1 MTAENET
8 TIRSEVK
15 RPILLWPWV
24 VGLAALVLYGL
35 TLNHWVT
42 FGSLPY
48 VSQIMGW
55 DWHPG
60 PLLWRPKLQYQPLF
74 LILTFPLRW
83 LPSGWRV
90 VGLNVFTAS
99 CAALTLAI
107 LARSVRLL
115 LRDRVKR
122 HRKREKGNSASQS
135 VHATFLP
142 ALFAVLLLAGQL
154 TFWEDAVSGTGEML
168 DLLVFA
174 LPIYFLLKYRI
185 SRKERWLDLFAFVY
199 GVGVTSNWAL
209 IGFFPC
215 FLLAL
220 IWIKR
225 QSLFDF
231 RGEKSGK
238 ESLLF
243 LIKHI
248 FLLNWGFVL
257 RMIWWGGLGLLF
269 YGLIPLLGAV
279 AHDGGF
285 GELLQQKLGEQHYFL
300 TRIPRYMAVVAGMTT
315 LVPLFFAAIDW
326 RSSEGDQSPFAGV
339 TRTLI
344 RALNLVFLAVGVLM
358 FYDVRYSP
366 NPWNFGMGVTVGMPG
381 FLSFF
386 YLAALSVGYFSGQV
400 PRMFRL
406 DAVSDPERA
415 GRISRVIKRGVVGL
429 LWVAAIGVP
438 AILFHDHYPRIRDFN
453 SPVAAQFGNEMAK
466 SMPAEPAVVLADD
479 ATRLYLAMGARQS
492 LGLPD
497 QYIFVESQSLVHR
510 EYLCYLADR
519 HPIFGKGLVNRD
531 RLPRQI
537 TDQQA
542 GELLAQLVRQQP
554 VYYLHPSFGNQL
566 EEVCLTPHRLG
577 GYLHPYPTNVLETL
591 ALSTPAIATNQEYWH
606 TMEKESVATLPKL
619 AKGNADARRVA
630 GYYSQ
635 ILDYWGAELQKT
647 GTRRKLPLLVNDANA
662 QFVEAI
668 RLNPNNLLARANQQY
683 SARLCGMPPASPL
696 IPVSDLAVHFNDR
709 WDLALSMFGPA
720 DEPDLDIQIGRYF
733 AQRGA
738 YRRAAPLFQRSLEL
752 APNNPVGELDL
763 ANTYIDMGLVDAA
776 FVLIKDMRQRSA
788 GNPLELVGVE
798 VLAYLTKNDFA
809 QADKLLE
816 DAHNKNPKDEKFDGV
831 MAEIYRL
838 MGNRVL
844 RENKEDAAKEKEAA
858 PWFRKALTALD
869 EQLQLLNVP
878 LADSQEVSMVVNLRS
893 NLTQQVRK
901 LEGH

>member
-1 MTAENET
+1 M
-8 TIRSEVK
+8 
-15 RPILLWPWV
+15 
-24 VGLAALVLYGL
+24 
-35 TLNHWVT
+35 
-42 FGSLPY
+42 
-48 VSQIMGW
+48 
-55 DWHPG
+55 
-60 PLLWRPKLQYQPLF
+60 
-74 LILTFPLRW
+74 
-83 LPSGWRV
+83 
-90 VGLNVFTAS
+90 
-99 CAALTLAI
+99 
-107 LARSVRLL
+107 
-115 LRDRVKR
+115 
-122 HRKREKGNSASQS
+122 
-135 VHATFLP
+135 
-142 ALFAVLLLAGQL
+142 
-154 TFWEDAVSGTGEML
+154 
-168 DLLVFA
+168 
-174 LPIYFLLKYRI
+174 
-185 SRKERWLDLFAFVY
+185 
-199 GVGVTSNWAL
+199 
-209 IGFFPC
+209 
-215 FLLAL
+215 
-220 IWIKR
+220 
-225 QSLFDF
+225 
-231 RGEKSGK
+231 
-238 ESLLF
+238 
-243 LIKHI
+243 
-248 FLLNWGFVL
+248 
-257 RMIWWGGLGLLF
+257 
-269 YGLIPLLGAV
+269 
-279 AHDGGF
+279 
-285 GELLQQKLGEQHYFL
+285 
-300 TRIPRYMAVVAGMTT
+300 
-315 LVPLFFAAIDW
+315 
-326 RSSEGDQSPFAGV
+326 
-339 TRTLI
+339 
-344 RALNLVFLAVGVLM
+344 
-358 FYDVRYSP
+358 
-366 NPWNFGMGVTVGMPG
+366 
-381 FLSFF
+381 
-386 YLAALSVGYFSGQV
+386 
-400 PRMFRL
+400 
-406 DAVSDPERA
+406 
-415 GRISRVIKRGVVGL
+415 
-429 LWVAAIGVP
+429 
-438 AILFHDHYPRIRDFN
+438 
-453 SPVAAQFGNEMAK
+453 
-466 SMPAEPAVVLADD
+466 
-479 ATRLYLAMGARQS
+479 
-492 LGLPD
+492 
-497 QYIFVESQSLVHR
+497 
-510 EYLCYLADR
+510 
-519 HPIFGKGLVNRD
+519 
-531 RLPRQI
+531 
-537 TDQQA
+537 
-542 GELLAQLVRQQP
+542 
-554 VYYLHPSFGNQL
+554 
-566 EEVCLTPHRLG
+566 
-577 GYLHPYPTNVLETL
+577 ETL